1 MTESVR
7 RQRATSIIRPA
18 GLARKQHAMIF
29 RVADSLRAPRGLALS
44 DLHVAYPE
52 NREIVASLKPESTE
66 DWLALAG
73 DVGELFHDIESGAR

>member
-29 RVADSLRAPRGLALS
+29 RVADSLRAPRVLPLS

-52 NREIVASLKPESTE
+52 NREIAASLKPESTG
-66 DWLALAG
+66 DWLVLAG
-73 DVGELFHDIESGAR
+73 DVELFHNIESGAR